1 MHNNGPDIGALPD
14 LIDRTGE
21 GAESAGIA
29 TPEGGTM
36 NIFTK
41 RGAAILG
48 LVMLGGQAAAQ
59 SGVTVVLPEEPP
71 SLEPCD
77 AKHSSIGRVVIR
89 NVTEPLT
96 MLDTDTGEVR
106 PMLATEWQ
114 QIDEDTWRF
123 KLREGVT
130 FSDGT
135 PFDADAVIA
144 AFARLER
151 SDIVCNTKQQTL
163 GGVDLTLTAIG
174 PHEVEITTNKPSP
187 ILPTM
192 ITVVQMSS
200 PTMDLQGASRN
211 PIGTGPYTF
220 AAWRPGQDITL
231 QRRDDYWGGQPPIT
245 DATFVWRSESAVR
258 AAMVSQGEA
267 DVALIIAEVDATD
280 PEMDYAYPNG
290 ETTRLRINTAVA
302 PLDDLRVRK
311 ALNMALDLDALKP
324 IVGAEVLR
332 ASQLVPPGTLGFDDT
347 LQAFAYDPAGAMAL
361 LEEARAE
368 GVPVDT
374 QIDLIG
380 RDGIYVGA
388 AEMLQAMQAMWA
400 EVGLNVNIR
409 MFDTGNWLRYQNR
422 PFPEP
427 NVPMLGQDQHD
438 NLLGDASFTLFNKY
452 DSDGVNSALWDAQ
465 VDELIAAGENATGE
479 ARSEAFS
486 QAFRRIHD
494 DLVADVF
501 MYHMTG
507 YTRVGP
513 RIDWKPTIAANS
525 EIAIADMK
533 LAD

>member
-1 MHNNGPDIGALPD
+1 MTFQHL
-14 LIDRTGE
+14 
-21 GAESAGIA
+21 
-29 TPEGGTM
+29 
-36 NIFTK
+36 
-41 RGAAILG
+41 RGATALG
-48 LVMLGGQAAAQ
+48 LILFALTGVPVAAQ
-59 SGVTVVLPEEPP
+59 STGAVTIVLPEEPP

-89 NVTEPLT
+89 NITEPLT
-96 MLDTDTGEVR
+96 RLDPSNGEVI
-106 PMLATEWQ
+106 PVLATEWN
-114 QIDEDTWRF
+114 QIDTDTWRF

-135 PFDADAVIA
+135 PFDAKAVIA
-144 AFARLER
+144 AFTRLDR
-151 SDIVCNTKQQTL
+151 TDMVCNTKQQTL
-163 GGVDLTLTAIG
+163 GGIDLTVTEIS
-174 PHEVEITTNKPSP
+174 PTEVEITSSKPSP

-192 ITVVQMSS
+192 LTVVQMSS
-200 PTMDLQGASRN
+200 PSMEVKGASRA
-211 PIGTGPYTF
+211 PIGTGPYALGT
-220 AAWRPGQDITL
+220 WRAGQDITL
-231 QRRDDYWGGQPPIT
+231 DRLDGYWGDAPQVAK
-245 DATFVWRSESAVR
+245 ATFVWRSESAVR
-258 AAMVSQGEA
+258 AAMVDQGEA
-267 DVALIIAEVDATD
+267 DVALIIAATDATNPD
-280 PEMDYAYPNG
+280 IDFAYPNG
-290 ETTRLRINTAVA
+290 ETTRLRINTSTA
-302 PLDDLRVRK
+302 PLNDVRVRK

-324 IVGAEVLR
+324 IVGDEVTRAE
-332 ASQLVPPGTLGFDDT
+332 QLVPPNTLGYDAD
-347 LQAFAYDPAGAMAL
+347 LRPFAYDPAGAKAL
-361 LEEARAE
+361 LEEAKAD

-452 DSDGVNSALWDAQ
+452 DSDGVNSGLWDEE
-465 VDELIAAGENATGE
+465 VDKLIATGE
-479 ARSEAFS
+479 NTTGAERETAFK
-486 QAFRRIHD
+486 QAFARIHD

-501 MYHMTG
+501 MYHMVG

-513 RIDWKPTIAANS
+513 RVDWKPTIAANS

-533 LAD
+533 LAE